1 MMKIGQRSAYAT
13 RLARSLYKGD
23 SPPISIVMA
32 NDQPL
37 SLKWWTSNAQP
48 ESAESERHSGALR
61 LYLELAKSS
70 KFALPEFTFPARLDF
85 DDQSMR
91 PDKGVMKVFLE
102 RGLVTPRMMG
112 AQLVFDLT
120 DDGRAYLGARAIGND
135 R

>member
-1 MMKIGQRSAYAT
+1 MRIGQRSAYAT
-13 RLARSLYKGD
+13 RLARSFYKGD

-32 NDQPL
+32 NDLPL
-37 SLKWWTSNAQP
+37 SLEWWVSNAQS

-70 KFALPEFTFPARLDF
+70 KFALPEFTFPALFDF

-102 RGLVTPRMMG
+102 RRLVTPHMMG
-112 AQLVFDLT
+112 AQLVFVLT
-120 DDGRAYLGARAIGND
+120 DDGCAYLGARAIEID